1 MYGWQN
7 EDGEPIM
14 DGAAWRYE
22 QSLDAENPPYDPDD
36 YLPGN
41 VEDEGEDDEDEDE
54 DDKPVFTH
62 DCTDCTFLGRWNGH
76 DLYFCPN
83 EPTVISRFGDY
94 GDYNSGLGSMKPSLA
109 RARERAVQAGH
120 IVALTA
126 PYSEVCT
133 HLRVAGT
140 PVLVI
145 PRPSGMAQLYTTDGD
160 PISFAITRGEAG
172 LHPTEDR
179 PLNEPERG

>member
-41 VEDEGEDDEDEDE
+41 VEDEGEDDEDEG
-54 DDKPVFTH
+54 PGV
-62 DCTDCTFLGRWNGH
+62 
-76 DLYFCPN
+76 
-83 EPTVISRFGDY
+83 
-94 GDYNSGLGSMKPSLA
+94 
-109 RARERAVQAGH
+109 ER
-120 IVALTA
+120 IALTA
-126 PYSEVCT
+126 PYSEACM

-140 PVLVI
+140 QVLVE
-145 PRPSGMAQLYTTDGD
+145 PVPYGMAQLYTAAGD
-160 PISFAITRGEAG
+160 RISFPVSRGEAG

-179 PLNEPERG
+179 PLNEPERA